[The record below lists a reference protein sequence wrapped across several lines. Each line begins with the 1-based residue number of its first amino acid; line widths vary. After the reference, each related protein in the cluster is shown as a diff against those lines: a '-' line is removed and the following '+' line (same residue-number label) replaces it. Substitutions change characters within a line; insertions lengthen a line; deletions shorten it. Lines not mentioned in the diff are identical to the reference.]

1 MDGDWAHLA
10 RQLARARKVA
20 GLTQGELA
28 EALGVGLSTVQK
40 MERPG
45 VPWAKVSPTHRLA
58 ARYLGWTDD
67 SIDRVLAGGEP
78 VMAEGA
84 ADARLAQAADAQQSA
99 FEELTAGMSDRAI
112 EALRRGR
119 TVDTVV
125 VDLAPD
131 DPDTV
136 AVLIYKRGA
145 SSDASPERKRRDLQR
160 WSRLQR
166 AALEIFSE
174 QEGPNP

>member
-10 RQLARARKVA
+10 RQLSRARKLL

-40 MERPG
+40 LERSG
-45 VPWAKVSPTHRLA
+45 ARWTRVSPTHRLA
-58 ARYLGWTDD
+58 ARYLGWADD
-67 SIDRVLAGGEP
+67 SIELVLAGEQP
-78 VMAEGA
+78 VLTE
-84 ADARLAQAADAQQSA
+84 ADAPVRSAPPAQSQQSA

-112 EALRRGR
+112 DALRRGR

-145 SSDASPERKRRDLQR
+145 SSDASPEQKRRDLR
-160 WSRLQR
+160 KWSRLQR

-174 QEGPNP
+174 QE